1 MTDSISRMLGI
12 PDDAVVVHSRI
23 RTGTCPR
30 CGTPFSMRRPIE
42 ANALSRCTRSGTDA
56 WQALTTPLYVC
67 SPCGVDEAFQQ
78 MAGVLDPPSAWVN
91 PPPVT
96 D

>member
-1 MTDSISRMLGI
+1 MTSLTRILGI
-12 PDDAVVVHSRI
+12 PDDAAVWTVAD
-23 RTGTCPR
+23 TGECPR

-42 ANALSRCTRSGTDA
+42 ANALSRCTRGADD
-56 WQALTTPLYVC
+56 TPLYVC
-67 SPCGVDEAFQQ
+67 SPCGTYEAFQEL
-78 MAGVLDPPSAWVN
+78 AGVLDPPSAWVN

>member
-1 MTDSISRMLGI
+1 MTDSILRAFGI
-12 PDDAVVVHSRI
+12 PDDAIVIRDRI
-23 RTGTCPR
+23 HAGTCPR
-30 CGTPFSMRRPIE
+30 CGRMFSMRSPIE
-42 ANALSRCTRSGTDA
+42 TNALSRCTRGDDD
-56 WQALTTPLYVC
+56 TPLYVC
-67 SPCGVDEAFQQ
+67 SPCGTYEAFQE